1 MKDDFLTTSQMEER
15 VGGWDREVD
24 VLSMAWALLGLMVAV
39 DGIDRG
45 K

>member
-1 MKDDFLTTSQMEER
+1 MVEKL
-15 VGGWDREVD
+15 GGWGREVD